1 MDVTCDVAVR
11 FTRAS
16 DSMTRDCMDVKW
28 AIENM
33 KHGCMDDDMAIGGK
47 IWARHV
53 AYGLTVQ
60 VTGLYMPLTG

>member
-1 MDVTCDVAVR
+1 
-11 FTRAS
+11 
-16 DSMTRDCMDVKW
+16 MDVKW